1 MDHSSNALPAGND
14 RDFPSGPRGVAL
26 VTGASHRVGRAIARE
41 LARHG
46 LGVLLTYRTR
56 EAECHET
63 ARLAIEDARAA
74 GHVVTAAVRQLD
86 LGDTAAVARFAEGV
100 RAGCAGGALDCI
112 VHNASAYEPTP
123 IDTLTAAQVES
134 MHRIEVVSPLVL
146 TQALRAELA
155 RSKLDGGGAVVFFSD
170 IHAIGRARPGFT
182 AYLLAKAA
190 VQTLAQQLAV
200 ELAPKVRVHCVAP
213 GVIMWPEGFPDETKQ
228 AILARTPL
236 GRAGTPEEAAKL
248 VRFLV
253 LEASYMTGETIAIDG
268 GRGLR

>member
-86 LGDTAAVARFAEGV
+86 LGDAAAVARFAEGV